1 VQTINIQRSPLGGRG
16 FESYSESPLVSG
28 MLASAYINGVQSKG
42 VACSVKH
49 FVCNEQEFERF
60 SQDSVVSQRALRE
73 VYLEPF
79 RLAVK
84 YSSPLSFMSSYNR

>member
-1 VQTINIQRSPLGGRG
+1 M
-16 FESYSESPLVSG
+16 VSG
-28 MLASAYINGVQSKG
+28 LLASAYINGVQSKG

-73 VYLEPF
+73 IYLEPF
-79 RLAVK
+79 RICTKL
-84 YSSPLSFMSSYNR
+84 SSPLSFMSSYNKWVTPFPRASSV